1 MKSGMKHRLLARAE
15 NVSANVGWRRHG
27 KTYGKTYGK
36 TNGKTHGKS
45 HPKLLLLA
53 GLTALIPLALSGSV
67 SSVAAEKTSGAADS
81 KAKSASAK
89 ETSAKGKEAHV
100 TEADPLAGVTIQIDD
115 LEATIRITK
124 CNPAALEKISPD
136 FKKSYTLMNAL
147 HNVAMHYKTPDKLRF
162 DGRNPVLGS
171 AVIIMNG
178 PLRVAKVPRI
188 QTKIEDLKD
197 SPGKRQ
203 SLLEYGGLIAPD
215 LVKFMKAK
223 LVREEAVDEQPATV
237 YDLTYLGVGGGSHYR
252 VWIDAKTH
260 ITVKRVWLDRDNK
273 VKATFF
279 YREPREVTP
288 GFWLPSVIEIS
299 NADGELAATTSIEDV
314 KINQG
319 LADDLFAIQQ

>member
-1 MKSGMKHRLLARAE
+1 MKQGTEQQTTAQAE
-15 NVSANVGWRRHG
+15 NMLANSGRLRSTKTRRA
-27 KTYGKTYGK
+27 TYR
-36 TNGKTHGKS
+36 
-45 HPKLLLLA
+45 KLLLLA
-53 GLTALIPLALSGSV
+53 ALTALVPSGI
-67 SSVAAEKTSGAADS
+67 AAIVDAARAEEAHGTTAPKGNETATKEKTDP
-81 KAKSASAK
+81 AK
-89 ETSAKGKEAHV
+89 ESRV
-100 TEADPLAGVTIQIDD
+100 TEADPLASVTTQIDD

-124 CNPAALEKISPD
+124 CIPAALEKISSD

-162 DGRNPVLGS
+162 DGKNPVLGS

-178 PLRVAKVPRI
+178 SLRVAKVPRI
-188 QTKIEDLKD
+188 QTKVEDLKD

-223 LVREEAVDEQPATV
+223 LVKEEAIDDQPAAV
-237 YDLTYLGVGGGSHYR
+237 YDLTYLGAVSGSHYR

-273 VKATFF
+273 VKATFY
-279 YREPREVTP
+279 YREPREIVP

-314 KINQG
+314 KLNQG